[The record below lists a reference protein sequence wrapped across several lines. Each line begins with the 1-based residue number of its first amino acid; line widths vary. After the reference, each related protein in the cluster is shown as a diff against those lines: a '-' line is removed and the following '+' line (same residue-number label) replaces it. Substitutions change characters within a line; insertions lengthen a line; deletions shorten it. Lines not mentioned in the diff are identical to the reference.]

1 MKLLTIES
9 KPTLVLRSLVTAR
22 TLVAEKNRELTGP
35 IDELIELVSQFID
48 EDPSRESA
56 VSNAR
61 KVAKILVNAG
71 GVAARESLGVPPP
84 NPLRQEAFI
93 KSSQGF
99 RDPEEAA
106 DIADK
111 MHAVE
116 IEVDDDTACC
126 VGGAKYMV
134 SATIYLPIDLDK
146 ADKEESLDRGRP
158 TWPKLGDDRLR
169 E

>member
-22 TLVAEKNRELTGP
+22 TLMAEKDHDLTGP

-48 EDPSRESA
+48 EEPCRERA
-56 VSNAR
+56 VRDAR
-61 KVAKILVNAG
+61 IVAKILLSAG
-71 GVAARESLGVPPP
+71 GVAARESLGVAPP

-99 RDPEEAA
+99 RSPEEAA
-106 DIADK
+106 DRSDK

-116 IEVDDDTACC
+116 IEVDDDAACC
-126 VGGAKYMV
+126 AGGAKYMV

-146 ADKEESLDRGRP
+146 ADKEESLARGRP
-158 TWPKLGDDRLR
+158 TWPKLGDTSS
-169 E
+169 